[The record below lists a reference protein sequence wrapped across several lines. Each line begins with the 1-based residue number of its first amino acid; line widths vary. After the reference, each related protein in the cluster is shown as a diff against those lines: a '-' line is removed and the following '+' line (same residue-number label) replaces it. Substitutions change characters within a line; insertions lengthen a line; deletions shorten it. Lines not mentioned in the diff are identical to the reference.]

1 MRVCAREQVRVRAC
15 FCARDLHVSE
25 WSCFILFHHQCV
37 SGMLADR
44 EMAKPYVFGSA
55 LSLPPCRCEKHFF
68 YGCSCFGVDILC
80 HGPCAPDRFL
90 ISRSV
95 VLNQAGLWLVAH
107 LFFPS
112 HGAEA
117 ASPSRATPRRSRV
130 DDSDGSQSEC
140 RRARVAC
147 AGTSKDEATQRTTR
161 GFSDGA

>member
-1 MRVCAREQVRVRAC
+1 MPLREAFFFTAVVALGLTSCVMDLVRR
-15 FCARDLHVSE
+15 
-25 WSCFILFHHQCV
+25 
-37 SGMLADR
+37 
-44 EMAKPYVFGSA
+44 
-55 LSLPPCRCEKHFF
+55 
-68 YGCSCFGVDILC
+68 
-80 HGPCAPDRFL
+80 DRFL

-95 VLNQAGLWLVAH
+95 VLNQAGLWLVTH
-107 LFFPS
+107 RFFPS

>member
-15 FCARDLHVSE
+15 FCARELHVSE

-44 EMAKPYVFGSA
+44 EMAKLYVYGSA

-68 YGCSCFGVDILC
+68 LTAVVALGLTSCVMDLVRR
-80 HGPCAPDRFL
+80 DRFL

-107 LFFPS
+107 LFFSEPW
-112 HGAEA
+112 
-117 ASPSRATPRRSRV
+117 RRS
-130 DDSDGSQSEC
+130 GKPQS
-140 RRARVAC
+140 
-147 AGTSKDEATQRTTR
+147 GDTQTFPSGRQR
-161 GFSDGA
+161 WQPE

>member
-1 MRVCAREQVRVRAC
+1 MCFWHACGSRDGQALCFWFGIEPAAMPLREA
-15 FCARDLHVSE
+15 F
-25 WSCFILFHHQCV
+25 
-37 SGMLADR
+37 
-44 EMAKPYVFGSA
+44 
-55 LSLPPCRCEKHFF
+55 FF
-68 YGCSCFGVDILC
+68 YGCSCFGIDILC

-95 VLNQAGLWLVAH
+95 VLNQAGLWLVTH
-107 LFFPS
+107 RFFPS

-147 AGTSKDEATQRTTR
+147 AGTSKDVYKKWKILLVNGLWLVDYKCKNVMREL
-161 GFSDGA
+161 